1 MAANTLDF
9 VSSVEKAV
17 QVGDVAS
24 ANGQFLVSVKN
35 FRREQS
41 GEILL
46 QVVTHSKKCSVYF
59 IDKDSAEARWVGLGE
74 QSVKHSSRVLQLLKF
89 LFVILALFLMLGL
102 VLSHPICARVCTL
115 CLWYWVGNPQR
126 VTGNVTSL
134 GERHWQRHD

>member
-1 MAANTLDF
+1 MSLQPTGCF
-9 VSSVEKAV
+9 GYCE
-17 QVGDVAS
+17 
-24 ANGQFLVSVKN
+24 N

-89 LFVILALFLMLGL
+89 LFVILAPFFDARFGPIPPNLCRSLHAFPL
-102 VLSHPICARVCTL
+102 VLGWESSTGHR
-115 CLWYWVGNPQR
+115 GSR
-126 VTGNVTSL
+126 HVTGGQRPSL
-134 GERHWQRHD
+134 AVRHD